1 MGALAVKISDGMS
14 HLKTKALAAMR
25 RTARASTVELFAE
38 KVQLLT
44 DDKELWGQSF
54 ESAQFY
60 K

>member
-1 MGALAVKISDGMS
+1 MGALAVKISDEMS

-25 RTARASTVELFAE
+25 RTARASTVELFTE

-54 ESAQFY
+54 ESTQFY